1 MTDGD
6 DANDTTYKPD
16 EIDEMEEG
24 DENADEDWEVGA
36 LAWGLITAGG
46 LGTGS
51 ASIYGAEVVAR

>member
-1 MTDGD
+1 LTDGD